1 MDAGTDELALAVA
14 NVDKKDEGDDE
25 EKQQDSDTDE
35 EDSFY
40 YKKIMTHFN
49 TVTAVTESELALSNK
64 SGSSVGWSKNVA
76 MLSSSSSPIQSGSSS
91 ESTPLLSTSDG
102 MVAPSPSRVG
112 ARSARSARATRR
124 KSMSEETIKSGG
136 DPQKEYLENKKTQS
150 MNYMTVRILT
160 QQQQQKLAA
169 LHCDAIHDYCFFF
182 PSVLITLLS
191 GILAILAKS
200 TLVPN
205 DRTETLIALVIAI
218 FAILSTLLQSLMKQ
232 FDFSGRAGFHSSCA
246 TALRKLYLYSKLDA
260 REATYNNIHQS
271 LTAKSKPVSVRAKL
285 TEEEEHHDSESEEV
299 DRSTGPKDNA
309 TESDTKS
316 SQKSPAKEENDAA
329 TEEAEKEEEDYMDK
343 EDTQTPEVSSNI
355 SAQFRQ
361 AVESCDSVV
370 PIAISSAF
378 AILRA
383 RLELVNKSTMI
394 HKVHAKVDFSIVL
407 PSLIY
412 QLSNTIL
419 MYKHFPLRLPDPEW
433 AVEKTLRDWKQHLK
447 SDADNSADLLSDLI
461 GRSQMIR
468 HLGEKE
474 PLLPK

>member
-14 NVDKKDEGDDE
+14 NVDKKGEGDDE

-64 SGSSVGWSKNVA
+64 SG
-76 MLSSSSSPIQSGSSS
+76 IQSGSSS

-112 ARSARSARATRR
+112 ARSAIRR

-285 TEEEEHHDSESEEV
+285 TEEQEHHDSESEEV

-447 SDADNSADLLSDLI
+447 SDAENSADLLSDLI
-461 GRSQMIR
+461 GRSHMIR